1 MNKFK
6 LGLVINPYAGIGGSV
21 GLKGSDGDEIRA
33 EAFARGAEPRAL
45 PRMQRC
51 LNILQPFASDI
62 HIYCFAGDM
71 GEAALHQSGFECS
84 LIGYPQNNP
93 SSAEDTFKAVA
104 ALVKE
109 SVDIILFAGGD
120 GTARNIADA
129 LQQEHAE
136 HQVVL
141 GVPSGV
147 KMHSGVYAITPEA
160 AGEILVYLLK
170 KQLVNVQ
177 ACDVRDIDEVAF
189 REGKVKTRIYASM
202 NAPVLPQFLQQVK
215 NSGAPQDELIK
226 LDIAN
231 YLIDNLVDDTLYI
244 VGPGST
250 TKVVLDQLGVEGTLL
265 GVDVILNRKLVAA
278 DVTAQHL
285 YQIIKNHSGEIK
297 LIITAIGGQG
307 HILGRG
313 NQQLTPEILR
323 KIDRSNILIIATKEK
338 ILSLQRRPLLVDSND
353 PELDKSFSGYQTVL
367 VGYDEFIMY
376 PIGTPDNGGLNVGV
390 PNTGKPDPLSVNT

>member
-6 LGLVINPYAGIGGSV
+6 LGFIINPYAGIGGSV

-45 PRMQRC
+45 SRMQRC
-51 LNILQPFASDI
+51 LKILQPFTDDI

-71 GEAALHQSGFECS
+71 GETAVQQSQFEYS
-84 LIGYPQNNP
+84 VVGGPHSNP
-93 SSAEDTFKAVA
+93 SNAQDTFDAVT

-129 LQQEHAE
+129 LHREHAE

-160 AGEILVYLLK
+160 AGEILVSLLK
-170 KQLVNVQ
+170 KKIVNVQ
-177 ACDVRDIDEVAF
+177 ACDVRDIDETAF
-189 REGKVKTRIYASM
+189 RDGKVKARTYASM
-202 NAPVLPQFLQQVK
+202 NVPVIPQFLQQVK
-215 NSGAPQDELIK
+215 NSGETQDEMVK

-231 YLIDNLVDDTLYI
+231 YLIDNLVDEALYI
-244 VGPGST
+244 IGPGST
-250 TKVVLDQLGVEGTLL
+250 TKVFLDQLGVEGTLL
-265 GVDVILNRKLVAA
+265 GVDVVCNRKLVAA

-285 YQIIKNHSGEIK
+285 HQIINTHSREIK
-297 LIITAIGGQG
+297 LVITAIGGQG

-313 NQQLTPEILR
+313 NQQLTPDIVR

-338 ILSLQRRPLLVDSND
+338 ILSLHHRPLLVDSND
-353 PELDKSFSGYQTVL
+353 PELDRSFSGYQTVL

-376 PIGTPDNGGLNVGV
+376 PIGVSGADTSYAVSIN
-390 PNTGKPDPLSVNT
+390 S

>member
-6 LGLVINPYAGIGGSV
+6 LGLIINPFAGIGGSV

-45 PRMQRC
+45 SRVQRC
-51 LNILQPFASDI
+51 LKILQPFAPDI
-62 HIYCFAGDM
+62 HIYCFTGDM
-71 GEAALHQSGFECS
+71 GEAALQKAGFEYT
-84 LIGYPQNNP
+84 LVGHPQTSP
-93 SSAEDTFKAVA
+93 SSAQDTNKAVA

-109 SVDIILFAGGD
+109 TVDIILFAGGD

-129 LQQEHAE
+129 LQHEHAE

-160 AGEILVYLLK
+160 AGEILLCLLK
-170 KQLVNVQ
+170 KELVNVQ
-177 ACDVRDIDEVAF
+177 TCDVRDIDEAAF
-189 REGKVKTRIYASM
+189 REGKVKTRTYASM

-215 NSGAPQDELIK
+215 NSGATQDELVK

-231 YLIDNLVDDTLYI
+231 YLIDNLVDDALYI

-250 TKVVLDQLGVEGTLL
+250 TKIFLDQLGIVGTLL
-265 GVDVILNRKLVAA
+265 GVDVIFNRELVAA
-278 DVTAQHL
+278 DVTAQQL
-285 YQIIKNHSGEIK
+285 YNIIDNYKSEIK
-297 LIITAIGGQG
+297 LIITIIGGQG

-313 NQQLTPEILR
+313 NQQITPEILR
-323 KIDRSNILIIATKEK
+323 KIDRSNIHIIATKEK
-338 ILSLQRRPLLVDSND
+338 IVSLQHRPLLVDSND

-376 PIGTPDNGGLNVGV
+376 PIGAANRDAKDDE
-390 PNTGKPDPLSVNT
+390 KPDTVSVNL